1 MSMLLKENYRINSPH
16 QNPNAIFFCRNR
28 KSNLNIY
35 MEPQMTPKLQNNL
48 KKKNKVEGFILSDFK
63 IYYKAAVIKTE

>member
-1 MSMLLKENYRINSPH
+1 
-16 QNPNAIFFCRNR
+16 
-28 KSNLNIY
+28 
-35 MEPQMTPKLQNNL
+35 MTPKLQNNL